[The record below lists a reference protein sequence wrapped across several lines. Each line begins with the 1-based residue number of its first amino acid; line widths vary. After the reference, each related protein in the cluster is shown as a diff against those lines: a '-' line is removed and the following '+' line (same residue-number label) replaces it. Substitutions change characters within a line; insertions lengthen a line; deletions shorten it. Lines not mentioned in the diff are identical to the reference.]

1 MSSLREL
8 RDARVAKLGKLRSL
22 GVDPYPAKSY
32 RDTSASEVS
41 SRFDSFEGK
50 SVVLA
55 GRAVSLR
62 CHGSIIFIDLK
73 DASGKVQVLAKKEAL
88 STTDHA
94 KSELTFDELDL
105 LDEGATR

>member
-73 DASGKVQVLAKKEAL
+73 DASGKVVKKWPKKINLFFINQVEPIKVKL
-88 STTDHA
+88 
-94 KSELTFDELDL
+94 
-105 LDEGATR
+105 